1 MTDEEPEMQGAIVIL
16 SLSFVAL
23 GVVGFLLA
31 QVLGIMRGIREIRG
45 RRKDHPKGPP
55 LQGQ

>member
-23 GVVGFLLA
+23 GVVGFLLG
-31 QVLGIMRGIREIRG
+31 QVLGVMRALREIRG
-45 RRKDHPKGPP
+45 RRKDQGP

>member
-1 MTDEEPEMQGAIVIL
+1 MAKRAEESGMQRAIVVL

-45 RRKDHPKGPP
+45 RKDHPKGRDF
-55 LQGQ
+55 

>member
-16 SLSFVAL
+16 SLSLVAL

-45 RRKDHPKGPP
+45 RRKDHPKDP

>member
-16 SLSFVAL
+16 FLSLVAL

-31 QVLGIMRGIREIRG
+31 QVLGVMRGIREIRG
-45 RRKDHPKGPP
+45 RRKDHPKDP